1 MNFENKKISNLD
13 NLSNTDKILLFTIL
27 PIPFFLATSIFL
39 ADFFASIAAITL
51 IFIFFKKKSQLIFLS
66 IKIEIIL
73 LCIFYVIILNSLI
86 FSDFTQ
92 KSLLPSIFYFR
103 HIFLSLAIFYLLK
116 KHAFVINYFFY
127 SILITLIIVFI
138 DSYIQLFFD
147 TNFFGYPMD
156 NSSGLKILTG
166 FFDDEKKLGSYTF
179 RAVSLLFIVS
189 YLKIKNINSNLYF
202 LFLIFGL
209 FIIFFSSERVALF
222 SFLIL
227 ILSYYLMI
235 RKKFLPLFLFFITLV
250 SLLYLNEN
258 FKKKFID
265 ATFKE
270 QIGLNL
276 NFEEEKVSKEIKM
289 EKKILRYFSKEHED
303 LVFTGYN
310 IFKNNIFT
318 GSGVKTFL
326 DACLLMKINKPIKV
340 KNVRENSYVCSTH
353 PHNIYIQLL
362 SDIGI
367 FGFLLVLYLLLYI
380 LFTNLKNMF
389 SKKDNYYVAYNFAS
403 IALFLN
409 IMPFIPSGSIFNNW
423 ISLILHFTLGF
434 WIYTKSNLKNDQKH

>member
-1 MNFENKKISNLD
+1 MSFKKKKISNLK
-13 NLSNTDKILLFTIL
+13 NICNVDKILLFTIL

-51 IFIFFKKKSQLIFLS
+51 IFTFFKKKSQLIFLS
-66 IKIEIIL
+66 IKVEIIL

-86 FSDFTQ
+86 FSDFTE

-116 KHAFVINYFFY
+116 KHAFIINYFFY
-127 SILITLIIVFI
+127 SILITLIIIFI

-209 FIIFFSSERVALF
+209 VIIFFSSERVALF

-227 ILSYYLMI
+227 ILSYYLII
-235 RKKFLPLFLFFITLV
+235 RKKFLPLFLFFITLI

-258 FKKKFID
+258 LKKKFID
-265 ATFKE
+265 ATFNE

-276 NFEEEKVSKEIKM
+276 NFVEESISKETNK

-303 LVFTGYN
+303 LVFTGFN

-318 GSGVKTFL
+318 GSGVKTFSN
-326 DACLLMKINKPIKV
+326 ACLLMKINKPIKV
-340 KNVRENSYVCSTH
+340 KNVRKNSYVCSTH

-403 IALFLN
+403 IALLLN

-434 WIYTKSNLKNDQKH
+434 WLYTKSNLKNDQKY

>member
-1 MNFENKKISNLD
+1 
-13 NLSNTDKILLFTIL
+13 
-27 PIPFFLATSIFL
+27 
-39 ADFFASIAAITL
+39 
-51 IFIFFKKKSQLIFLS
+51 
-66 IKIEIIL
+66 
-73 LCIFYVIILNSLI
+73 
-86 FSDFTQ
+86 
-92 KSLLPSIFYFR
+92 
-103 HIFLSLAIFYLLK
+103 
-116 KHAFVINYFFY
+116 
-127 SILITLIIVFI
+127 
-138 DSYIQLFFD
+138 
-147 TNFFGYPMD
+147 MD

-289 EKKILRYFSKEHED
+289 EKK
-303 LVFTGYN
+303 
-310 IFKNNIFT
+310 
-318 GSGVKTFL
+318 
-326 DACLLMKINKPIKV
+326 
-340 KNVRENSYVCSTH
+340 
-353 PHNIYIQLL
+353 
-362 SDIGI
+362 
-367 FGFLLVLYLLLYI
+367 
-380 LFTNLKNMF
+380 NLKVF
-389 SKKDNYYVAYNFAS
+389 F
-403 IALFLN
+403 
-409 IMPFIPSGSIFNNW
+409 
-423 ISLILHFTLGF
+423 
-434 WIYTKSNLKNDQKH
+434 

>member
-13 NLSNTDKILLFTIL
+13 NLCNTDKILLFTIL

-73 LCIFYVIILNSLI
+73 LCIFYAIILNSLI
-86 FSDFTQ
+86 FSDFTD

-116 KHAFVINYFFY
+116 KHAFIINYFFY

-156 NSSGLKILTG
+156 NSSNLKILTG

-209 FIIFFSSERVALF
+209 VIIFFSSERVALF

-235 RKKFLPLFLFFITLV
+235 RKKILSLFIFFITLI

-258 FKKKFID
+258 FKKKIID
-265 ATFKE
+265 ATFYE

-276 NFEEEKVSKEIKM
+276 NFKEKSISKETNK

-303 LVFTGYN
+303 LVFTGFN

-318 GSGVKTFL
+318 GSGVKTFS
-326 DACLLMKINKPIKV
+326 DACLLMEINKPIKV
-340 KNVRENSYVCSTH
+340 KNIRENSYVCSTH

-380 LFTNLKNMF
+380 LFTNLKNIF

-403 IALFLN
+403 IALLLN

-434 WIYTKSNLKNDQKH
+434 WLYTKSNLKNDQKY